1 VDKVKAMINRNFLV
15 DLDSQVVSSRANQL
29 FVGGY
34 YKHMVNKKVR
44 KLEPLP
50 ITAQMQELLG

>member
-1 VDKVKAMINRNFLV
+1 MIKLKAMINRNFIV
-15 DLDSQVVSSRANQL
+15 DMDNSVISSRANQF

-44 KLEPLP
+44 NLEPLP
-50 ITAQMQELLG
+50 ITS